1 MIGYVCKSII
11 AGILFILA
19 LEVLDKSLVETGTT
33 LKRFI
38 KMSTNE
44 QKYYISKVSTWKL
57 FAIIVL
63 MLPALPFFVGYYFMR
78 YRIDL

>member
-1 MIGYVCKSII
+1 MIEYIIKSII
-11 AGILFILA
+11 AGVLFILA

-38 KMSTNE
+38 KMSANE
-44 QKYYISKVSTWKL
+44 QKYYIGKVSGWKL

-78 YRIDL
+78 YRIDV